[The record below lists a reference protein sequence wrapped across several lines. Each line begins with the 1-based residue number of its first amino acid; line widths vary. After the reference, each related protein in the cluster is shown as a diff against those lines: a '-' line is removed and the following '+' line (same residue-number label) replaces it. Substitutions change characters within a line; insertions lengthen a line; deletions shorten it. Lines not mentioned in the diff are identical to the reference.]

1 MTLSV
6 PPPEN
11 VTDTVER
18 NDDDMEIVDY
28 SGDWGNEDM
37 RMGPD

>member
-1 MTLSV
+1 MTPSV

-11 VTDTVER
+11 VADTVEH

-28 SGDWGNEDM
+28 SSDWGNEDM
-37 RMGPD
+37 RMGLD